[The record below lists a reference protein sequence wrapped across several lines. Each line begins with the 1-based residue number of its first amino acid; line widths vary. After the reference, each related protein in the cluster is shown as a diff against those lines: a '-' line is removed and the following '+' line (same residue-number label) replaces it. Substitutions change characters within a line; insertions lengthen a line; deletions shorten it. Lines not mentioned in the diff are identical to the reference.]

1 LPGHFL
7 RSNIPLAKAI
17 RQVKERDMPDQTNR
31 REPAQPESQESIT
44 DATRHVGRTLES
56 EGNFG
61 NVTGTALPI
70 ANRESGNSAEGA
82 PDAVEV
88 RRIGQDRGEA
98 PDSYTDASDPSTA
111 GLLSRATPPLRT
123 RLPGDTSS
131 DPHTDLGPDNA
142 STVQNRPEEKDR
154 NAA

>member
-1 LPGHFL
+1 
-7 RSNIPLAKAI
+7 
-17 RQVKERDMPDQTNR
+17 MPDQPNR
-31 REPAQPESQESIT
+31 REPARPQSQDSIP

-61 NVTGTALPI
+61 DVTGTALPI
-70 ANRESGNSAEGA
+70 ANRQSGNAAEGA
-82 PDAVEV
+82 PDTVEV
-88 RRIGQDRGEA
+88 RSIGPDRGK
-98 PDSYTDASDPSTA
+98 DTDASDPSTG
-111 GLLSRATPPLRT
+111 GLVSTTTPPLRT

-142 STVQNRPEEKDR
+142 STVQNRPGGKDR

>member
-1 LPGHFL
+1 
-7 RSNIPLAKAI
+7 
-17 RQVKERDMPDQTNR
+17 MPDQTNR

-88 RRIGQDRGEA
+88 RRIGQNRDE
-98 PDSYTDASDPSTA
+98 DTDASDPSTA
-111 GLLSRATPPLRT
+111 GLVSRATPPLRT

>member
-1 LPGHFL
+1 
-7 RSNIPLAKAI
+7 
-17 RQVKERDMPDQTNR
+17 MPDQPNR
-31 REPAQPESQESIT
+31 REPAQPQSHDSIM

-61 NVTGTALPI
+61 DVIGTALPI
-70 ANRESGNSAEGA
+70 ANPESGNPAEAA
-82 PDAVEV
+82 PDTVEV
-88 RRIGQDRGEA
+88 RSVGQACEDTNA
-98 PDSYTDASDPSTA
+98 PDPSTL
-111 GLLSRATPPLRT
+111 GLVSNTTPPLRT

-142 STVQNRPEEKDR
+142 STVQNRPGGKDR